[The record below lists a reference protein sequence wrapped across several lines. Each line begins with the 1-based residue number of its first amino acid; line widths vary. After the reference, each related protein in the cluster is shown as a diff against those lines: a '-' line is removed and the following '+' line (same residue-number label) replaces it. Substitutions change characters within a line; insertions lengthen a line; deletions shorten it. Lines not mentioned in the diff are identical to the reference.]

1 MRYELITAG
10 KFNSITLEDARLHL
24 REPSNITAED
34 DLVKSYIRAADASI
48 EFKTNRIIASSTW
61 KGHLDT
67 FPQSEVIKINR
78 FPVSS
83 ISSIQYYDS
92 SNSIQTMSSSDY
104 IVDTTGK
111 VTRIYLEDTPSIYER
126 TGAII
131 VNFVA
136 GYTNQQSVDERIK
149 QACRILVADYKSN
162 RVDYVVGRTVNKL
175 PRTVDYLI
183 NQLKIDVL

>member
-1 MRYELITAG
+1 MRYELVTAG
-10 KFNSITLEDARLHL
+10 TFNSILLDDARLHL

-34 DLVKSYIRAADASI
+34 DLIKSYIRAADATI
-48 EFKTNRIIASSTW
+48 EFKTNRVISSSTW
-61 KGHLDT
+61 AGHLDL
-67 FPQSEVIKINR
+67 FPVDDIIRINK

-92 SNSIQTMSSSDY
+92 SNSLQTMSSSDY
-104 IVDTTGK
+104 ITDTKGK
-111 VTRIYLEDTPSIYER
+111 VTRIYLENTPSIYER
-126 TGAII
+126 TGAVI

-136 GYTNQQSVDERIK
+136 GYASQPLVDERIK
-149 QACRILVADYKSN
+149 QACRIIVADYKSN
-162 RVDYVVGRTVNKL
+162 RSDYVVGKTVNKL